1 MSGKKWGLCRLAR
14 FQQKIRD
21 DRLLGTCSV
30 GIGEIPIT
38 WNEFNKMYFSSRPVV
53 VECPCTLWQRGD
65 QLMGFYAALRQLF
78 AGRKVGFFSTR
89 YDVREETVK
98 SYCNSIGSM
107 ASGKSRNDI
116 EKNPVYLI
124 RNNPSEEVLPRRAD
138 DWIMYAFGA
147 NPSQAQSIMDI
158 VDETDG
164 FKKWDEDKY
173 RIKSSWEMGPR
184 KKVIILAGRGSGAI
198 GAIDIYP
205 KLKEKYGD
213 RFVFLDYCHEKE
225 IVDGWF
231 LENEKV
237 LDPMFDIMISESSID
252 KRKVFSYIATNH
264 LYKLRE
270 YNKLFPEE
278 VAKWLTDEERKE
290 LRL

>member
-1 MSGKKWGLCRLAR
+1 MSGKKWGLRRLGNFKR
-14 FQQKIRD
+14 KIQD
-21 DRLLGTCSV
+21 EFLLGKGSV
-30 GIGEIPIT
+30 GIGELPIT

-78 AGRKVGFFSTR
+78 AGRRVGFFSTR

-98 SYCNSIGSM
+98 SYVESLRSM
-107 ASGKSRNDI
+107 ASGKSRNKD
-116 EKNPVYLI
+116 ELKPFYLI
-124 RNNPSEEVLPRRAD
+124 RNSPSEEVMPMRAD

-158 VDETDG
+158 VDSTDG

-205 KLKEKYGD
+205 TLKEKYGD
-213 RFVFLDYCHEKE
+213 RFVFLDYTHEKE
-225 IVDGWF
+225 LVDGWF
-231 LENEKV
+231 LENENV
-237 LDPMFDIMISESSID
+237 LDPMFDITFAESSID
-252 KRKVFSYIATNH
+252 KRQVYSYIATNH

-278 VAKWLTDEERKE
+278 VAKWMNNEDRWE
-290 LRL
+290 LYL